1 MSLREEFAQRIAAEL
16 LSGGLVLGLILLA
29 WIAFGLYS
37 LRFLQRLPEYPGR
50 AGARR
55 GAGWGMALLPL
66 LTATSLSVM
75 LLGAYHTYWQMTSL
89 AVGLAVWALLPILL
103 VLFPVVRF
111 AFCAGDDWL
120 ARRRQGVF
128 DPESWILSQ
137 AEKDLRLRRWRPLLL
152 GLVVVLVVVVS
163 HTVGLAVRYDRG
175 QRPWLEYD
183 EIAKSLS
190 REVTHPQ
197 VICVNALGPP
207 LKGLTERALWINLRG
222 PLSPPEADELVER
235 LQAALRA
242 RQEPRAWRL
251 DIRDPAQRVVASGR
265 YDP

>member
-16 LSGGLVLGLILLA
+16 LSRGSVLGLILLV
-29 WIAFGLYS
+29 WIVVGFLS
-37 LRFLQRLPEYPGR
+37 LRFLARLPEYPGR

-66 LTATSLSVM
+66 LTATSLSVI
-75 LLGAYHTYWQMTSL
+75 LLGVRHTYWPMT
-89 AVGLAVWALLPILL
+89 AVAGGLAVWALLPILL
-103 VLFPVVRF
+103 VLCPALRY

-120 ARRRQGVF
+120 ARRRQGIF

-137 AEKDLRLRRWRPLLL
+137 VDKDLRLRRWRPLLL
-152 GLVVVLVVVVS
+152 GLVVALVVVVS
-163 HTVGLAVRYDRG
+163 HTTSLAVRYDRG

-222 PLSPPEADELVER
+222 PLSPPEAEELVER

-251 DIRDPAQRVVASGR
+251 DIRDPAQRVIATGR
-265 YDP
+265 YEP